1 MEKKL
6 FEYELE
12 SFHLEQNHNGTKHD
26 LVVLVKD
33 YSPHGQDQEFRF
45 GCAPTLHL
53 QIARKIFEELEL
65 DPVDQTLVTLRR
77 IEKLLEKLV
86 GLHSSEQAK

>member
-1 MEKKL
+1 MEKKI

-33 YSPHGQDQEFRF
+33 YSPHGQDQEFRL
-45 GCAPTLHL
+45 GIIYVNKQASWPTF
-53 QIARKIFEELEL
+53 AEG
-65 DPVDQTLVTLRR
+65 P
-77 IEKLLEKLV
+77 
-86 GLHSSEQAK
+86 